1 MINLIDITIIA
12 IALVAALGAL
22 LLLRP
27 PVDQRDLHKLRKIRH
42 QAEKDQQDIAR
53 ILSNVQHGAKD
64 HEYLTKQLKS
74 RVAQINDENK
84 VSQSNAASAEQMIIK
99 AKAAKQEL
107 HEISSKLGKR
117 IEQIQD
123 YWNNQLAETTG
134 SIKQI
139 KTQLN
144 QGLQQVDEGLLRLQE
159 QEKMAQGFTH
169 KLLQH
174 QQEHLTSYKKNN
186 QTSAEIHHQ
195 LENILHSSTASL
207 ETIQEHQQQADR
219 LFNAYTETL
228 HKLEQQA
235 NEQFAGAFQ
244 STDMACQELTAGL
257 QKNREH
263 LEKLRQYE
271 VQGNQMYEQ
280 IKVQFE
286 QVNPLKV
293 ARLGETINLTDE
305 MCINL
310 QEGLENARALLST
323 LEAKTAEVVNAGE
336 KKRPDREQKAEMVPD
351 ERPHNLF
358 SLRTNR

>member
-1 MINLIDITIIA
+1 MINLIDILIIA

-27 PVDQRDLHKLRKIRH
+27 PVDQRDLYKLRKIRQ

-64 HEYLTKQLKS
+64 HEYLSGQLKS
-74 RVAQINDENK
+74 RIAQINADNK

-107 HEISSKLGKR
+107 HDILSKLGKR
-117 IEQIQD
+117 IEQIQEH
-123 YWNNQLAETTG
+123 WNNQLAETTG

-139 KTQLN
+139 KTRLN

-159 QEKMAQGFTH
+159 QEKTARGLTH
-169 KLLQH
+169 QLLQH
-174 QQEHLTSYKKNN
+174 QKEHLASHQKNN
-186 QTSAEIHHQ
+186 QVSAEIHSQ

-207 ETIQEHQQQADR
+207 ETIQEYQQQAGK
-219 LFNAYTETL
+219 LFDTYTETL
-228 HKLEQQA
+228 HKLEQRA
-235 NEQFAGAFQ
+235 NEQFAETFQ
-244 STDMACQELTAGL
+244 STDMVRQELTAGL
-257 QKNREH
+257 QENRQH

-271 VQGNQMYEQ
+271 VQGNQMHER
-280 IKVQFE
+280 IKAQFE
-286 QVNPLKV
+286 QVDPLKV
-293 ARLGETINLTDE
+293 ARLGETVDLTDE
-305 MCINL
+305 MCVNL

-323 LEAKTAEVVNAGE
+323 LEEKTVELVNAGE
-336 KKRPDREQKAEMVPD
+336 KKRPAREQKVEMVPD